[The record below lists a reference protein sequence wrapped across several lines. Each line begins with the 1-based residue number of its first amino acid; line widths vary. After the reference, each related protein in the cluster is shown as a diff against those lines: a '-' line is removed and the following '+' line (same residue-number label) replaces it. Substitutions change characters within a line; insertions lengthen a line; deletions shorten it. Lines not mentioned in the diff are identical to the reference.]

1 MQVGNVVFNIAV
13 SQDEKWVVSGM
24 RSGSVTVCNAESYS
38 KVTKWKAHNGWAVD
52 GSWSGVRCS
61 WSGVI

>member
-24 RSGSVTVCNAESYS
+24 RSGSVTVWNAESYS
-38 KVTKWKAHNGWAVD
+38 KVTKWKAHNDWAAD

-61 WSGVI
+61 